1 VKAPQ
6 KINNYKDTSC
16 QATAACKPENNEI
29 IPKLC
34 KEYS

>member
-1 VKAPQ
+1 VAGYHLVKTPQ

-29 IPKLC
+29 IPK
-34 KEYS
+34 